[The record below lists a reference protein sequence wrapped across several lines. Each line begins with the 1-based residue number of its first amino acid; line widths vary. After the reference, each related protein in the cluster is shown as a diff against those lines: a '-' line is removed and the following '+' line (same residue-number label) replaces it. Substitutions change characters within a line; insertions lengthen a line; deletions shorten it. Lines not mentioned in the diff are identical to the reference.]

1 MKAVLL
7 ICTTAALAWAGCTC
21 GTRQQVEPGMVRYER
36 NSDRQTILR
45 TESQPGSNR
54 CAALWTGSTEIKPAG
69 TPYRFHLERITLP
82 PRRIETCGGFVRR
95 DQSYEFV
102 FDADST
108 SIREIRPAAGSAAD
122 PRGES
127 NRNLWSA
134 IAAPER
140 KRDGAAPPIDPTREL
155 NRTAW
160 VLARRRIRG
169 YYVGRIDDP
178 GQNEKL
184 VALKKSRVIEAGQ
197 IGQVEAVGEH
207 SVIVRFYQGSRA
219 EAFGAA
225 RDALRRWYANL
236 GGPYA
241 EVKDDLFTAIRAEIL
256 EVDIGDVIEV
266 NDYLDQKKADRT

>member
-1 MKAVLL
+1 MKIILL
-7 ICTTAALAWAGCTC
+7 ACAITGLASAGCTC
-21 GTRQQVEPGMVRYER
+21 GARQELEPGMVRYES
-36 NSDRQTILR
+36 NSDRQTIIS

-54 CAALWTGSTEIKPAG
+54 CAALWAGSTEIKPAG
-69 TPYRFHLERITLP
+69 TPYRFHLERIKLR

-95 DQSYEFV
+95 DKSYEFV

-108 SIREIRPAAGSAAD
+108 SIREIRPAAGRGTD

-134 IAAPER
+134 IAAPEH
-140 KRDGAAPPIDPTREL
+140 KRAGAAPPIDPTREL

-160 VLARRRIRG
+160 VLARRKIRG
-169 YYVGRIDDP
+169 YYVGRVDDA

-184 VALKKSRVIEAGQ
+184 VALKKSRVVEAGQ
-197 IGQVEAVGEH
+197 IGQVEAVGEN
-207 SVIVRFYQGSRA
+207 SVIVRFYEGSRA
-219 EAFGAA
+219 EAFGTA
-225 RDALRRWYANL
+225 RDALRRWYANV
-236 GGPYA
+236 GGPYS

-256 EVDIGDVIEV
+256 EVNIDDVIEV